1 MSVERFS
8 FHEVVSQIV
17 TLNSTLCCPFPIFS
31 LQRMMEVGGTETR
44 RQHLGPNN
52 ADLTFVYSL
61 FPLEKIEILYTIS
74 IYYRRQ
80 SCTALPSSSVLY
92 FGNSSTC
99 LDVLATFNIHN
110 YFFVKKQPCPWENS
124 VGICL
129 RKEHC
134 APHTTFL
141 RKCLPFD

>member
-1 MSVERFS
+1 MRFS
-8 FHEVVSQIV
+8 FHEGVSQIV
-17 TLNSTLCCPFPIFS
+17 ILNSTLCCPSPLPS
-31 LQRMMEVGGTETR
+31 LQGMMEVGGAESR
-44 RQHLGPNN
+44 RQYLGPNH
-52 ADLTFVYSL
+52 ADLLVVYSL
-61 FPLEKIEILYTIS
+61 FPLEKIEIWYTIL
-74 IYYRRQ
+74 IYYRKQ
-80 SCTALPSSSVLY
+80 SRTALPSSCVLY

-110 YFFVKKQPCPWENS
+110 YFFVKKQQCPWEKS

-134 APHTTFL
+134 APHKTFL